1 MESQLLLIG
10 TKNIINKIFNYIILI
25 TRMNKKQN
33 ILVTGGA
40 GYIGA
45 HIVELL
51 VKTKANII
59 IIDNLVTGRKKLL
72 NKKAKFIKEDIKN
85 KTSLIKIINDYEI
98 NSIIHLAG
106 SLNVSEAEKNKKKYY
121 KNNVEGTLNLVNAC
135 KNSTVKNII
144 FSSSCSV
151 YGNIKGSVNEKMRP
165 NPQGY
170 YALTKYKA
178 EEIIK
183 KFSKKYNYKYGILR
197 YFNVAGASP
206 SGKIGEIE
214 TSHGHLIKNIAIQ
227 SLKKKPVISIY
238 GNDYKTKD
246 GTCVRDYIHVSDLA
260 TIHIMALKYINK
272 NSKSLILNC
281 GYGKPYSVLD
291 IANIFKIK
299 KKNAQIS
306 FKKRRPGDIAEV
318 YSNTKKIDKILKL
331 KAKYDNLENI
341 LDSAYKWEKIIK
353 KFNLN

>member
-1 MESQLLLIG
+1 
-10 TKNIINKIFNYIILI
+10 
-25 TRMNKKQN
+25 MNKKQN

-40 GYIGA
+40 GYIGS

-59 IIDNLVTGRKKLL
+59 IVDNLVTGHKKLL
-72 NKKAKFIKEDIKN
+72 NKKAIFINEDIRN
-85 KTSLIKIINDYEI
+85 KIKITQIINDYEI
-98 NSIIHLAG
+98 YSIIHLAG

-121 KNNVEGTLNLVNAC
+121 KNNVEGTLNLINSC
-135 KNSTVKNII
+135 KYTSVKNII
-144 FSSSCSV
+144 FSSSCAI
-151 YGNIKGSVNEKMRP
+151 YGNVKGAVNEKKKP

-183 KFSKKYNYKYGILR
+183 KSSKKYNYKYGILR

-246 GTCVRDYIHVSDLA
+246 GTCVRDYVHVSDLA
-260 TIHIMALKYINK
+260 NVHIKALKYINK

-291 IANIFKIK
+291 IANVLK
-299 KKNAQIS
+299 KKNKNTQIIY
-306 FKKRRPGDIAEV
+306 KNRRPGDIAAV
-318 YSNTKKIDKILKL
+318 YSDTKKSNKILKL
-331 KAKYDNLENI
+331 KPKYDNLEYI
-341 LDSAYKWEKIIK
+341 LDSAQKWEKKINPI
-353 KFNLN
+353 

>member
-1 MESQLLLIG
+1 
-10 TKNIINKIFNYIILI
+10 
-25 TRMNKKQN
+25 MNKKQN

-40 GYIGA
+40 GYIGS

-59 IIDNLVTGRKKLL
+59 ILDNLVTGHEKLL
-72 NKKAKFIKEDIKN
+72 NKKTIFIKNDIKN
-85 KTSLIKIINDYEI
+85 KTKLTQIINDYKI

-106 SLNVSEAEKNKKKYY
+106 LLNVSEAEKNKKKYY
-121 KNNVEGTLNLVNAC
+121 KNNVEGTLNLVNSC
-135 KNSTVKNII
+135 KNSSVRNII
-144 FSSSCSV
+144 FSSSCSI
-151 YGNIKGSVNEKMRP
+151 YGNVRGSVSEKKKP

-183 KFSKKYNYKYGILR
+183 KFSKKNNYEYGILR

-260 TIHIMALKYINK
+260 NVHIKALKYINK

-281 GYGKPYSVLD
+281 GYGKPYSVLE
-291 IANIFKIK
+291 ISNILK
-299 KKNAQIS
+299 KKNRNTKINY
-306 FKKRRPGDIAEV
+306 KKRRLGDIAQV
-318 YSNTKKIDKILKL
+318 YSNTKKLDKILKL
-331 KAKYDNLENI
+331 KPKYNSLKYILE
-341 LDSAYKWEKIIK
+341 SAYKWEKKLKI
-353 KFNLN
+353 

>member
-1 MESQLLLIG
+1 
-10 TKNIINKIFNYIILI
+10 
-25 TRMNKKQN
+25 MNKKEN

-40 GYIGA
+40 GYIGS

-51 VKTKANII
+51 IKTKSNII
-59 IIDNLVTGRKKLL
+59 IIDNLVTGHKKLL
-72 NKKAKFIKEDIKN
+72 NKKAKFIKVDIKN
-85 KTSLIKIINDYEI
+85 KTLITKIINDYEI
-98 NSIIHLAG
+98 SSIIHLAG
-106 SLNVSEAEKNKKKYY
+106 SLNVSEAEKNKKKYF
-121 KNNVEGTLNLVNAC
+121 KNNVEGTLNLIKAC
-135 KNSTVKNII
+135 KNSFVKNII

-151 YGNIKGSVNEKMRP
+151 YGNVKGSVNEKMKP
-165 NPQGY
+165 NPQSY

-227 SLKKKPVISIY
+227 SLKKKPVINIY

-299 KKNAQIS
+299 KKNTQIR

-318 YSNTKKIDKILKL
+318 YSNTKKINKILKL
-331 KAKYDNLENI
+331 KVKYDNLENI
-341 LDSAYKWEKIIK
+341 LDSAYKWEKKINSI
-353 KFNLN
+353 

>member
-1 MESQLLLIG
+1 
-10 TKNIINKIFNYIILI
+10 
-25 TRMNKKQN
+25 MNKKEN

-40 GYIGA
+40 GYIGS

-51 VKTKANII
+51 IKTKSNII
-59 IIDNLVTGRKKLL
+59 IIDNLVTGHKKLL
-72 NKKAKFIKEDIKN
+72 NKKAKFIKVDIKN
-85 KTSLIKIINDYEI
+85 KTLITKIINDYEI
-98 NSIIHLAG
+98 SSIIHLAG

-121 KNNVEGTLNLVNAC
+121 KNNVEGTLNLVKAC
-135 KNSTVKNII
+135 KNSFVKNII

-151 YGNIKGSVNEKMRP
+151 YGNVKGSVNEKMKP
-165 NPQGY
+165 SPQGY

-227 SLKKKPVISIY
+227 SLKKKPVINIY

-299 KKNAQIS
+299 KKNTQIR

-318 YSNTKKIDKILKL
+318 YSNTKKINKILKL
-331 KAKYDNLENI
+331 KVKYDNLENI
-341 LDSAYKWEKIIK
+341 LDSAYKWEKKINSI
-353 KFNLN
+353 